1 MALPESWHLKSRAHL
16 CSVTEQPFAEGEK
29 IFTTLFQAADG
40 SFERL
45 DFSAEGWEKRQAADE
60 PQPFSSWQTRYRPP
74 ETEARPQV
82 VEKESAEDLIKR
94 LIEED
99 HESTENVRYVLA
111 IMLERQRLLRETD
124 RQRTPT
130 GILRVYEHRKTGD
143 VMIIRDPDIPLDQVE
158 SVQMDVIAMLEP
170 TEPAP
175 DESEEPPT
183 AEPESEQA
191 EPEAAPDQPDTEQP
205 DTDQPDPEPDP
216 EPDTEPDPEREPTG
230 D

>member
-1 MALPESWHLKSRAHL
+1 
-16 CSVTEQPFAEGEK
+16 
-29 IFTTLFQAADG
+29 
-40 SFERL
+40 
-45 DFSAEGWEKRQAADE
+45 
-60 PQPFSSWQTRYRPP
+60 
-74 ETEARPQV
+74 V

-143 VMIIRDPDIPLDQVE
+143 VMLIRDPDIPLDQVE
-158 SVQMDVIAMLEP
+158 SVQMEVIAMLEP
-170 TEPAP
+170 PEPAP
-175 DESEEPPT
+175 DESEDPPA
-183 AEPESEQA
+183 AEEQGEQA
-191 EPEAAPDQPDTEQP
+191 DPEATPDQPALEADAEQP
-205 DTDQPDPEPDP
+205 APEQPGPEPAPDPEPDHPDPEPDP
-216 EPDTEPDPEREPTG
+216 EKEPTG